1 MSSMKKSVGLISG
14 AGALLGAALLSGCTM
29 QGAGNLKVH
38 EVLFYGSS
46 QDRVAWVYGNLTGG
60 KGSLSIAEQ
69 TLELRPQIAD
79 PLATPGSL
87 SVGGRA
93 VYRGKTSSAL
103 PRSSVVQQGTTY
115 TVSATQNIATTY
127 LVTGGAWYQLSGALT
142 AGSEVQASAQPVGG
156 LSGAGQL
163 TASEAAALSSTLGR
177 QGTFTVT
184 VLPQDELPD
193 APLAVQPAASETL
206 RTGLYLQPLSVIT
219 STTTTTSTSP
229 GGNVPGSS
237 SSNAGAISTGSNVP
251 APSGTSVN
259 FREVASGSNA
269 LASAPQV
276 KLASSQGDLGVL
288 WNSAYGRQVPVPPTP
303 IILGQ
308 SAVGIFL
315 GSRPTGGYGVT
326 VQSVHASGSALDI
339 TVNVRV
345 PGPGS
350 ITTQSITSPWTIVA
364 VQGQFASVTVRDQ
377 TGQRLGQ

>member
-1 MSSMKKSVGLISG
+1 MSSMKNSAGIFSG

-46 QDRVAWVYGNLTGG
+46 QDRLAWVYGSLTGG
-60 KGSLSIAEQ
+60 KGSLSLAGQ
-69 TLELRPQIAD
+69 TLELRPQISD
-79 PLATPGSL
+79 PLATAGSL

-93 VYRGKTSSAL
+93 VYKSKTSSAL

-115 TVSATQNIATTY
+115 TVSANQNIAATY
-127 LVTGGAWYQLSGALT
+127 LVTGGAWYQLSGALA
-142 AGSEVQASAQPVGG
+142 AGSEVQAAAQPVGN
-156 LSGAGQL
+156 LNGAGQL
-163 TASEAAALSSTLGR
+163 TASEARVLSNTLGS
-177 QGTFTVT
+177 QGTLTVT

-193 APLAVQPAASETL
+193 APLAAQPTPDETL

-219 STTTTTSTSP
+219 STTTTTITNT
-229 GGNVPGSS
+229 GGPV
-237 SSNAGAISTGSNVP
+237 TGSGLNTP
-251 APSGTSVN
+251 APSGTTLK

-269 LASAPQV
+269 LVSTPQI
-276 KLASSQGDLGVL
+276 KLASSQNDLGVL

-303 IILGQ
+303 LIVGQ

-315 GSRPTGGYGVT
+315 GNRPTGGYGVT
-326 VQSVHASGSALDI
+326 VQSVSASGPALDI
-339 TVNVRV
+339 VVNVRA

-350 ITTQSITSPWTIVA
+350 INTQSITSPWTIIA

-377 TGQRLGQ
+377 NGQLLTP

>member
-1 MSSMKKSVGLISG
+1 MKKSAGIFSG

-46 QDRVAWVYGNLTGG
+46 QDRLTWVYGSLTGG
-60 KGSLSIAEQ
+60 KGSLSLAGQ
-69 TLELRPQIAD
+69 TLELRPQISD
-79 PLATPGSL
+79 PLGTPGSL

-93 VYRGKTSSAL
+93 VYKSKTSSAL
-103 PRSSVVQQGTTY
+103 PRSSVVQQGMTY
-115 TVSATQNIATTY
+115 TVSANQNIAATY
-127 LVTGGAWYQLSGALT
+127 LVTGGAWYRLSGALA
-142 AGSEVQASAQPVGG
+142 AGSEVQATAQPVGG

-163 TASEAAALSSTLGR
+163 TASEASVLSSALGT

-184 VLPQDELPD
+184 VLPADELPD
-193 APLAVQPAASETL
+193 APLAAQPAPTETL

-219 STTTTTSTSP
+219 STTTTTTTNTGNT
-229 GGNVPGSS
+229 GGTVTGSG
-237 SSNAGAISTGSNVP
+237 SNAPV
-251 APSGTSVN
+251 PSGTTLK

-269 LASAPQV
+269 LASTPQV
-276 KLASSQGDLGVL
+276 KLASSQDDLGAL

-308 SAVGIFL
+308 TAVGIFL
-315 GSRPTGGYGVT
+315 GNRPTGGYGVT
-326 VQSVHASGSALDI
+326 VQSVSASGSALNI
-339 TVNVRV
+339 TVNVRA

-377 TGQRLGQ
+377 NGQRLGQ